1 MVYYTTQYDSPLGSI
16 GLACSEEA
24 LVALRLPGQQPFEQK
39 AQPVPSPDVH
49 PILDQAARWLDRY
62 FAGERMDAAELPL
75 APAGTPFQQTVWKLL
90 LEIPWGQ
97 TATYG
102 ELAAKA
108 AAILGKARMSAQA
121 VGQAVGA
128 NPIAIII
135 PCHRCLGA
143 KGRLTGYA
151 GGLHLKRE
159 LLDMEEITYKG

>member
-1 MVYYTTQYDSPLGSI
+1 MVYYTAQYESPLGSI
-16 GLACSEEA
+16 GLACSDEA
-24 LVALRLPGQQPFEQK
+24 LVSLWLPGQAHFGK
-39 AQPVPSPDVH
+39 GAQPVPSPDAH

-62 FAGERMDAAELPL
+62 FTGERMAVAELPL
-75 APAGTPFQQTVWKLL
+75 APEGTPFQQVVWKLL

-151 GGLHLKRE
+151 GGLHLKRK
-159 LLDMEEITYKG
+159 LLDMEEITYWG